1 MHRYYRHIKDY
12 KKYLN
17 SKIASDTS
25 GDREKIRFTKE
36 NVKNHNKIQRQ
47 MAEGI
52 EVKPQI
58 DTYA

>member
-1 MHRYYRHIKDY
+1 MHRSYRHIKDY

-17 SKIASDTS
+17 SKIATDTS
-25 GDREKIRFTKE
+25 GDREKIRLIKE